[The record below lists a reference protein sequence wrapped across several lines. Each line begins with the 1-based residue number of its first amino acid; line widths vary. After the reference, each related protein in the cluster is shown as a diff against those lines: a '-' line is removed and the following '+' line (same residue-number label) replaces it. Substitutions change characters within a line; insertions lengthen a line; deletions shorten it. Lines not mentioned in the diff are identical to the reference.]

1 MEYIKATFITKVVD
15 CEYIIFLFLAVGGA
29 LLIVLQRR
37 TAVSVV
43 VVPPSSSS
51 SEQQMCGCWVV
62 VAGSRL
68 PDVVQ
73 DVIAGLTSNKNGDFG
88 QLSFQTQLNGVL

>member
-1 MEYIKATFITKVVD
+1 
-15 CEYIIFLFLAVGGA
+15 
-29 LLIVLQRR
+29 
-37 TAVSVV
+37 
-43 VVPPSSSS
+43 
-51 SEQQMCGCWVV
+51 MCGCWVV